1 MVASVKEMMKSIEMS
16 ERVQARLE
24 TFYSQLEEAGITFNP
39 YASMEI
45 GRLTTGFYWT
55 ESSNPNHLKRLDG
68 EADYYL
74 GAFDFLIQ
82 DKGRIRLQTRH
93 ILAHNVCKFFEEV
106 YVSSTHNL
114 YDSLAHDEICLLNG
128 ETLEVAIQSHLM
140 CQHLI
145 RTYQQPSQTDRVG
158 QFIQTLQ
165 AEGTYLEE
173 GFFQE
178 NESSVVEMAD
188 PFAEEILEIKADHH
202 YRIESANLEFVK
214 SPSQSVW
221 NLKEVYHLNHA
232 SKVATPSPSFGA
244 HSDVYLQSLEDL
256 KGFKEAGIE

>member
-1 MVASVKEMMKSIEMS
+1 MVAPVKEMMNSTEMS

-24 TFYSQLEEAGITFNP
+24 TFYNQLEEAGITFNP
-39 YASMEI
+39 YASRTI

-55 ESSNPNHLKRLDG
+55 ESSNPNHLKWLEG

-82 DKGRIRLQTRH
+82 DKGCIRLQTRH

-114 YDSLAHDEICLLNG
+114 YDSSTHGEISLLNG
-128 ETLEVAIQSHLM
+128 ETLEVAIQNHQM

-145 RTYQQPSQTDRVG
+145 KTYQQPSQTDRVG

-165 AEGTYLEE
+165 SEGTYLEE

-178 NESSVVEMAD
+178 NENSVIEMAD
-188 PFAEEILEIKADHH
+188 PFAEAIIEIKADHH
-202 YRIESANLEFVK
+202 YRVESANLEFVK
-214 SPSQSVW
+214 NPSQSVW
-221 NLKEVYHLNHA
+221 NLKEVYRLSNA

-244 HSDVYLQSLEDL
+244 HSDVYLQSVEDL
-256 KGFKEAGIE
+256 KGFKEVGIK